1 MTVFL
6 PSRIDVPPARWRGTA
21 AAAPLL
27 GLALLLAGCSAD
39 TTALADGSTAN
50 WSHWRDRP
58 IVLNY
63 WAEWCAPCRH
73 EIPELNA
80 LHRQRTQTGAV
91 VLGVNYDG
99 IAGGRLA
106 ELVERMDI
114 EFPVLVHDPMDR
126 WGYARPDVLPTT
138 VIVAPDGK
146 VRKILVGPQTRES
159 ILAAL
164 RGPAHGETEPDSA
177 VRRYEEQV

>member
-1 MTVFL
+1 M
-6 PSRIDVPPARWRGTA
+6 SPARWRG
-21 AAAPLL
+21 AAPAGVLL
-27 GLALLLAGCSAD
+27 GLALCLAGCSAD
-39 TTALADGSTAN
+39 TTLLADGSTAN

-99 IAGGRLA
+99 IAGERLA

-138 VIVAPDGK
+138 VIVAPDGE
-146 VRKILVGPQTRES
+146 VQEILVGPQTRES

-164 RGPAHGETEPDSA
+164 RGPAREAAEPDTG
-177 VRRYEEQV
+177 VHPPEDQV